1 MLTTSLSRLNC
12 MNRMKIGLSAFP
24 QISAWMRLLA
34 CLAGAVALG
43 LISACA
49 VPSEPKSAEPRTA
62 SDQTDADRR
71 ASVRMELA
79 GAYFGR
85 GQFSTALDE
94 VKLALS
100 LKPDLREAVNLRGLI
115 YAAMGEARLAE
126 DSFKRALQLYP
137 RDPDTLHNF
146 GWLLCQQQRWA
157 EADVQFDLAL
167 AQTNYRAPSRTLMAK
182 GVCEARAGRMAEAE
196 RSLAKAFEFDPA
208 SPAVAVN
215 FAEVLYRNGQYV
227 RAQFYIKRVNAQPE
241 YSNAQSVWLALRI
254 ERRLGNTRTVD
265 EMSQTLRSKY
275 FESPE
280 RLALDDGRFDE

>member
-1 MLTTSLSRLNC
+1 
-12 MNRMKIGLSAFP
+12 MNRMKIALPAFRFGAAQRLSMCFVIVVATCGVSGCATP
-24 QISAWMRLLA
+24 
-34 CLAGAVALG
+34 AGSKA
-43 LISACA
+43 
-49 VPSEPKSAEPRTA
+49 EEPRTA

-71 ASVRMELA
+71 ASVRMEMA
-79 GAYFGR
+79 AAYFSR
-85 GQFSTALDE
+85 GQFNTALDD

-115 YAAMGEARLAE
+115 YAAMGETKLAE

-146 GWLLCQQQRWA
+146 GWLLCQEQRWA

-167 AQTNYRAPSRTLMAK
+167 AQASYRAPSRTLMAK
-182 GVCEARAGRMAEAE
+182 GICEARAGRMAEAE
-196 RSLAKAFEFDPA
+196 RSLAKAFEYDPA

-241 YSNAQSVWLALRI
+241 FSNSQSVWLALRI
-254 ERRLGNTRTVD
+254 ERRLGNTKSVD
-265 EMSQTLRSKY
+265 ELSQALRNKY
-275 FESPE
+275 PDSPE

>member
-1 MLTTSLSRLNC
+1 MMNR
-12 MNRMKIGLSAFP
+12 MNRMKIALPAFRFGAAQRLS
-24 QISAWMRLLA
+24 M
-34 CLAGAVALG
+34 CLVIVVATCGVSGCATPAGSKA
-43 LISACA
+43 
-49 VPSEPKSAEPRTA
+49 EEPRTA

-71 ASVRMELA
+71 ASVRMEMA
-79 GAYFGR
+79 AAYFSR
-85 GQFSTALDE
+85 GQFNTALDD

-115 YAAMGEARLAE
+115 YAAMGETKLAE

-137 RDPDTLHNF
+137 RDPDTLHNY
-146 GWLLCQQQRWA
+146 GWLLCQEQRWA

-167 AQTNYRAPSRTLMAK
+167 AQASYRAPSRTLMAK
-182 GVCEARAGRMAEAE
+182 GVCEARAGRMLEAE
-196 RSLAKAFEFDPA
+196 RSLAKAFEYDPA

-241 YSNAQSVWLALRI
+241 FSNSQSVWLALRI
-254 ERRLGNTRTVD
+254 ERRLGNTKSVD
-265 EMSQTLRSKY
+265 ELSQALRNKY
-275 FESPE
+275 PDSPE

>member
-1 MLTTSLSRLNC
+1 MSVSALPSVLAR
-12 MNRMKIGLSAFP
+12 LSACF
-24 QISAWMRLLA
+24 AAALA
-34 CLAGAVALG
+34 VLAVA
-43 LISACA
+43 ACA
-49 VPSEPKSAEPRTA
+49 VPSEPKGEEPRTA

-79 GAYFGR
+79 AAYFGR
-85 GQFSTALDE
+85 GQFNTALDE

-115 YAAMGEARLAE
+115 YAAMGETKLAE
-126 DSFKRALQLYP
+126 DSFRRALQLFP
-137 RDPDTLHNF
+137 RDPDTLHNY
-146 GWLLCQQQRWA
+146 GWLLCQEQRWA
-157 EADVQFDLAL
+157 EADAQFDLAL
-167 AQTNYRAPSRTLMAK
+167 LQANYRAPSRTLMAK
-182 GVCEARAGRMAEAE
+182 GICEARSGRMSEAE

-215 FAEVLYRNGQYV
+215 FAEVLYRNGQYT

-241 YSNAQSVWLALRI
+241 FSNAQSLWLALRI

-265 EMSQTLRSKY
+265 ELSQTLRNKY
-275 FESPE
+275 SESPE